1 MNKAELTKALARS
14 SGLSQAYA
22 GSALQ
27 AFQDVVIAELRKGGE
42 VNITG
47 FGKFSV
53 TERAER
59 DGINPATGAKIR
71 IAASRSPRF
80 KPGKTFKDAL

>member
-53 TERAER
+53 TERARAFVSSALFMSILPR
-59 DGINPATGAKIR
+59 DVFRNRMLSAP
-71 IAASRSPRF
+71 SN
-80 KPGKTFKDAL
+80 